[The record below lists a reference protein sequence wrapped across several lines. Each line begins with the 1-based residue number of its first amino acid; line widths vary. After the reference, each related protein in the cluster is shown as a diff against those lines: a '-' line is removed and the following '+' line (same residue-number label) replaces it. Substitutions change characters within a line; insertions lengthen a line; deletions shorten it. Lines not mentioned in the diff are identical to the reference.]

1 MLFPAPSSRDARI
14 ERRSLQSGVQKLSD
28 IVLINPRFEISFWGF
43 EFVLPFIG
51 KRANMPVAALPLLA
65 ALTPPEGHVTIID
78 ENVEPIDFD
87 RCARADIVGVT
98 GMVVQRDRMREIVLE
113 LKKRNVFTVVGGP
126 WVSVNESSFARLADV
141 IFVGEAEQ
149 TWPQFLRDWQ
159 IGKASARYEQ
169 ADKTDMTRVPMPRLD
184 LLKMNRYAFGS
195 VQFSRG
201 CPFQCEFCDIIVV
214 FGRRPRLKTSK
225 QVLAELEQLRA
236 QKLSNVFIVDD
247 NLIGSKKV
255 IKEILRDVIGWQ
267 RQNGFPLDF
276 VTEASID
283 LADDPELMRLMVEAN
298 IAAVFVGLESTS
310 EDSLRETKKLQNVRA
325 GGSMIEKVR
334 RIQGAG
340 MEVWGG
346 MIVGFDHDDESTF
359 AAQQSFFDAAR
370 ISIAMVGMLS
380 AIPKTPLHARLAAAG
395 RIDPAENPTYGT
407 NVIPLR
413 MSREELTEGYVRLM
427 DNLYKPKAYFD
438 RLDDLFIAGKIEIDR
453 AWQQYASQRPWLRRC
468 RHLRLWLESAVLVV
482 RLLSRT
488 PDRTLRTIYRQRIWR
503 FLQMRRNPTALRV
516 YAIKCAVHYHMYQLA
531 RALQSR
537 VHPIIN
543 TY

>member
-1 MLFPAPSSRDARI
+1 M
-14 ERRSLQSGVQKLSD
+14 
-28 IVLINPRFEISFWGF
+28 LINPRFEISFWGF

-87 RCARADIVGVT
+87 RCARADIVGIT

-126 WVSVNESSFARLADV
+126 WVSVNESSFAGLADV
-141 IFVGEAEQ
+141 IFVGEAEK
-149 TWPQFLRDWQ
+149 TWPQFLTDWQ
-159 IGKASARYEQ
+159 IGKAAARYEQ
-169 ADKTDMTRVPMPRLD
+169 ADKTDMTLVPIPRLD

-247 NLIGSKKV
+247 NLIGNKRA
-255 IKEILRDVIGWQ
+255 IKEILRDVISWQ

-310 EDSLRETKKLQNVRA
+310 EEFCA
-325 GGSMIEKVR
+325 R
-334 RIQGAG
+334 RKSCRTS
-340 MEVWGG
+340 V
-346 MIVGFDHDDESTF
+346 
-359 AAQQSFFDAAR
+359 
-370 ISIAMVGMLS
+370 
-380 AIPKTPLHARLAAAG
+380 PAAA
-395 RIDPAENPTYGT
+395 
-407 NVIPLR
+407 
-413 MSREELTEGYVRLM
+413 
-427 DNLYKPKAYFD
+427 
-438 RLDDLFIAGKIEIDR
+438 
-453 AWQQYASQRPWLRRC
+453 
-468 RHLRLWLESAVLVV
+468 
-482 RLLSRT
+482 
-488 PDRTLRTIYRQRIWR
+488 
-503 FLQMRRNPTALRV
+503 
-516 YAIKCAVHYHMYQLA
+516 
-531 RALQSR
+531 
-537 VHPIIN
+537 
-543 TY
+543 

>member
-1 MLFPAPSSRDARI
+1 LT
-14 ERRSLQSGVQKLSD
+14 D

-43 EFVLPFIG
+43 DFALPFLG

-65 ALTPPEGHVTIID
+65 ALTPPGNNVTIMD

-98 GMVVQRDRMREIVLE
+98 GMVVQRQRMHEIMLE
-113 LKKRNVFTVVGGP
+113 LKKRNVFTVLGGP
-126 WVSVNESSFARLADV
+126 WVSVNESSFAGLADV
-141 IFVGEAEQ
+141 IFIGEAEE
-149 TWPQFLRDWQ
+149 TWPQFLTDWQ
-159 IGKASARYEQ
+159 MRRAAARYEQ

-184 LLKMNRYAFGS
+184 LLKMSRYAFGS

-201 CPFQCEFCDIIVV
+201 CPFQCEFCDIIVI

-247 NLIGSKKV
+247 NLIGNKKA
-255 IKEILRDVIGWQ
+255 IKEILRTVIDWQ
-267 RQNGFPLDF
+267 REHGFPLDF

-283 LADDPELMRLMVEAN
+283 LADEPELMRLMVEAN

-334 RIQGAG
+334 RIQEAG
-340 MEVWGG
+340 IEVWGG
-346 MIVGFDHDDESTF
+346 MIVEFDHDDANAF
-359 AAQQSFFDAAR
+359 AAQKSFFNAAR

-380 AIPKTPLHARLAAAG
+380 AIPTTPLYTRLAAAG
-395 RIDPAENPTYGT
+395 RIDSMENPAYGT

-413 MSREELTEGYVRLM
+413 MTREELSKGYVQLM
-427 DNLYKPKAYFD
+427 DDLYQPDAYFD
-438 RLDDLFIAGKIEIDR
+438 RLDDLFIAGRVEIDH
-453 AWQQYASQRPWLRRC
+453 AWQQYAAHHPWQRRW
-468 RHLRLWLESAVLVV
+468 RHVRLWFESAVLFV
-482 RLLSRT
+482 RLLTRT
-488 PDRTLRTIYRQRIWR
+488 PDTILRSIYRQRIWG
-503 FLQMRRNPTALRV
+503 FLQMRHNPTMLRV
-516 YAIKCAVHYHMYQLA
+516 YILKCAVHYHMHQLVL
-531 RALQSR
+531 ALQRRGNRS
-537 VHPIIN
+537 IIN